1 MDALLAFPAILLAI
15 ALMAVPLG
23 LLAGYVGGR
32 LDGLVKDGPRT
43 RDGAWEPRRGRRDRV
58 SGCATWPRQPLI
70 APAVMP
76 RTNHSDRKR

>member
-32 LDGLVKDGPRT
+32 LAGLVKDGPRT
-43 RDGAWEPRRGRRDRV
+43 RDRSLGATTRASRSR
-58 SGCATWPRQPLI
+58 
-70 APAVMP
+70 
-76 RTNHSDRKR
+76 

>member
-32 LDGLVKDGPRT
+32 LAGLVKDGPRT
-43 RDGAWEPRRGRRDRV
+43 RDGAREPRRGRRDRV
-58 SGCATWPRQPLI
+58 SGCATWPVSP
-70 APAVMP
+70 
-76 RTNHSDRKR
+76 